1 MNEEVGNEEHATS
14 AITKLIASG
23 AGATGVAA
31 GGVAGFLVGGP
42 AGAVA
47 GGVTGALLQDGMK
60 AAVGEVAERLTTRTE
75 RERVGSCLI
84 LAHELIAERLNA
96 GQPLRDP
103 GFFKRRERKA
113 QQELRSEA
121 EELLEGTFLAARDAY
136 EERKVEMLARF
147 YANAAFERNVDA
159 SHLNHILNL
168 AKLLTYRQ
176 LVIIGIIGSHDLSR
190 VRASTFRDSGAL
202 PAATI
207 GVLYEVYQMAG
218 LDLIVSEDSSY
229 MMGVSDINPSLLRLQ
244 GNGGHL
250 FNLLRPDR
258 VPSEDQRFF
267 YDALPL

>member
-1 MNEEVGNEEHATS
+1 MDAEVGNEEHATS
-14 AITKLIASG
+14 AIAKLIASG

-42 AGAVA
+42 EGAVA
-47 GGVTGALLQDGMK
+47 GGLTGALLQDGMK
-60 AAVGEVAERLTTRTE
+60 AAVGEFAERLTTRSE
-75 RERVGSCLI
+75 RERVGSCLV

-147 YANAAFERNVDA
+147 YANAAFERGVDVG
-159 SHLNHILNL
+159 HLNHILNL

-190 VRASTFRDSGAL
+190 VRASDFRGSGSL

-207 GVLYEVYQMAG
+207 GVLYEVYQMVG
-218 LDLIVSEDSSY
+218 LDLIVSKDSSY
-229 MMGVSDINPSLLRLQ
+229 MMGVADINPCLLRLE
-244 GNGGHL
+244 GNGAHL
-250 FNLLRPDR
+250 FNLLRPEK
-258 VPSEDQRFF
+258 VPTEDQQFF
-267 YDALPL
+267 YGAFAL